1 VRPCFEERVLQ
12 EGQRTHECTT
22 EIISVLHFSF
32 TYNCSRLLMRIV
44 CVGEG
49 AGDKAEGTGAET
61 PEELEFEDDDGTM
74 YVWDRTRRKYMPKVE

>member
-1 VRPCFEERVLQ
+1 
-12 EGQRTHECTT
+12 
-22 EIISVLHFSF
+22 
-32 TYNCSRLLMRIV
+32 MRIV

-61 PEELEFEDDDGTM
+61 PEELEFEDVDGTM